1 MEKLTDLINKPKNN
15 IIGILTG
22 MLISWI
28 IAMSA
33 DLSPSSGHGGFIPLL
48 FPPIIGIFFIGL
60 YYISRIFIKK
70 YNWIISLFAIIYLLH
85 FAIDFY
91 ITENI

>member
-1 MEKLTDLINKPKNN
+1 MKKITELINKPKNN
-15 IIGILTG
+15 VIGILIG

-28 IAMSA
+28 IAMST
-33 DLSPSSGHGGFIPLL
+33 DLAPSSGHGGFIPLV
-48 FPPIIGIFFIGL
+48 FPPIVSILFIGF
-60 YYISRIFIKK
+60 YYVSRIFTKK

-91 ITENI
+91 IKENV